1 MAPFLPSRKS
11 YDLLVVIGFCDKH
24 KVMELR
30 HLRYFVGVAHHL
42 NYSEA
47 SRRLHVA
54 QPAIS
59 QAILDLEE
67 ELGVKLLLRTKRTVQ
82 LTKAGSAFLHEAEQ
96 ILTHADEAGQIA
108 RRAARGETGSL
119 GIGFFGSASSPF
131 LPSLVQSYR
140 KNFPDVQLQLYEM
153 TPDQQLAAFDDG
165 RIDLGFSR
173 KLPPD
178 RRAEFEEEN
187 VYIDKLGI
195 ALSSI
200 HRLARQKVVHL
211 KSLAAEPFVQFHRKG
226 ARTLFDE
233 VISVCRR
240 AGFSPRIVNEPDFM
254 ATVLTLVQSGLCVSI
269 VPRCVA
275 SLKRPVV
282 IRSIIPRSAQIPL
295 CVAWRKSSENPA
307 VTAFLEVLRASRAK
321 IRKQMEKMIRQSN
334 EAA

>member
-1 MAPFLPSRKS
+1 
-11 YDLLVVIGFCDKH
+11 
-24 KVMELR
+24 LR
-30 HLRYFVGVAHHL
+30 
-42 NYSEA
+42 
-47 SRRLHVA
+47 
-54 QPAIS
+54 
-59 QAILDLEE
+59 
-67 ELGVKLLLRTKRTVQ
+67 
-82 LTKAGSAFLHEAEQ
+82 EAEQ
-96 ILTHADEAGQIA
+96 ILNHAKEAGQIA

-119 GIGFFGSASSPF
+119 GIGFFGTASGPF

-140 KNFPDVQLQLYEM
+140 QKFPDVQLQLYEM

-187 VYIDKLGI
+187 VYMDELGI
-195 ALSSI
+195 ALRPI
-200 HRLARQKVVHL
+200 HRLARQKVVRL
-211 KSLAAEPFVQFHRKG
+211 KSLAGEPFVQFHRKG

-233 VISVCRR
+233 VVFVCRR

-254 ATVLTLVQSGLCVSI
+254 ATVLTLVESGLCVSI

-282 IRSIIPRSAQIPL
+282 IRSIIPRSARIPL
-295 CVAWRKSSENPA
+295 CVVWRKSSDNPA
-307 VTAFLEVLRASRAK
+307 VTAFLDILRASRPK
-321 IRKQMEKMIRQSN
+321 IRKQMENLIRQSN

>member
-1 MAPFLPSRKS
+1 
-11 YDLLVVIGFCDKH
+11 
-24 KVMELR
+24 MELR

-59 QAILDLEE
+59 QTILDLED
-67 ELGVKLLLRTKRTVQ
+67 ELGIKLLHRTKRTVQ
-82 LTKAGSAFLHEAEQ
+82 LTTAGAVFLREAEQ
-96 ILTHADEAGQIA
+96 ILRHATAAAQLA
-108 RRAARGETGSL
+108 RRAAAGETGSL
-119 GIGFFGSASSPF
+119 GIGFFGTAASPF

-140 KNFPDVQLQLYEM
+140 QKFPDVQLQLYEM

-187 VYIDKLGI
+187 VYMDELGV
-195 ALSSI
+195 ALCPI
-200 HRLARQKVVHL
+200 HRLARQKVVRL
-211 KSLAAEPFVQFHRKG
+211 KSLAGEPFVQFHRKG

-233 VISVCRR
+233 VIAVCRR

-254 ATVLTLVQSGLCVSI
+254 ATVLTLVESGLCVSI

-275 SLKRPVV
+275 SLKRPLV
-282 IRSIIPRSAQIPL
+282 IRSIIPKSTQIPL
-295 CVAWRKSSENPA
+295 CVLWRKSSENPA
-307 VTAFLEVLRASRAK
+307 VHAFLEVLRAARPK

-334 EAA
+334 EFA